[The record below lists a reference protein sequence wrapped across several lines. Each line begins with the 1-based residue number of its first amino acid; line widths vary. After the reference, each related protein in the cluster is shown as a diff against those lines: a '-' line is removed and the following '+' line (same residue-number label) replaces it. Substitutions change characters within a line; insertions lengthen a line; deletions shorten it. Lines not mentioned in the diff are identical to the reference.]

1 MKKKTETRFIVA
13 VLAPGLLLD
22 EIEGKITYFRH
33 SEKPLLFISGQSKL
47 RAIMPDI
54 ACSYDF
60 FQQCIALPED
70 VDPETLESKM
80 QDGLMVFTF
89 MTQG

>member
-1 MKKKTETRFIVA
+1 MDSIEAEMGALLEPYT
-13 VLAPGLLLD
+13 LSPLLL
-22 EIEGKITYFRH
+22 
-33 SEKPLLFISGQSKL
+33 ISGQSKL
-47 RAIMPDI
+47 RAIMPEI

-60 FQQCIALPED
+60 FQQCVALPED

-89 MTQG
+89 GQKASCCAR